1 MSHMSLEFSL
11 SSTELLTTLF
21 VYLKTEFYD
30 INRKCVAYGM
40 KLPGYLWFICMFI
53 KHKHKEASNK

>member
-11 SSTELLTTLF
+11 SSTELLTTSF

-30 INRKCVAYGM
+30 INRRCVAYGM
-40 KLPGYLWFICMFI
+40 KLQGYLWFICMFI